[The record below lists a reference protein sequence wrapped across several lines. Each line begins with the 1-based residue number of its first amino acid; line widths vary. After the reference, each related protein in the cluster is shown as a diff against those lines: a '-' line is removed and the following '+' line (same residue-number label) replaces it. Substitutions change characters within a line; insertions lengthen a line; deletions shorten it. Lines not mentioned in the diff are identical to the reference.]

1 MVLNLKNKEFNFV
14 KKYSN
19 SERIAILFFLC
30 YYLLVEIYILNL
42 LIMLESIQIGK
53 MAPNFV
59 TIGVYKNRLGKIR
72 LSDYHGK
79 KYIILIFYPANFTSV
94 SSTELI
100 QLSDRIAEFRK
111 LSTEILAISV
121 DSPFSHLHY
130 LLSKRS
136 QGGVEQLNYPLIS
149 DLNQTITKK
158 YQLLSDDGL
167 AFPGLFI
174 IDKEGIIQYYT
185 VNNLL
190 CGRSINELLRI
201 LQSIQYIKENPGQ
214 ACPVDWK
221 YGNNILYS
229 HPLKS
234 KVYFK
239 TLYSNK
245 KN

>member
-1 MVLNLKNKEFNFV
+1 MIN
-14 KKYSN
+14 
-19 SERIAILFFLC
+19 
-30 YYLLVEIYILNL
+30 
-42 LIMLESIQIGK
+42 SIQIGK
-53 MAPNFV
+53 RAPNFI

-72 LSDYHGK
+72 LSDYYGK
-79 KYIILIFYPANFTSV
+79 KYVILLFYPANFTSV

-100 QLSDRIAEFRK
+100 QLSDRISEFRK
-111 LSTEILAISV
+111 LSTQIFGISV

-130 LLSKRS
+130 LLSNRN
-136 QGGVEQLNYPLIS
+136 QGGVAQLNYPLIS
-149 DLNQTITKK
+149 DLSRTVTKK
-158 YQLLSDDGL
+158 YKLLTDDGF

-174 IDKEGIIQYYT
+174 VDKEGIIQYYT

-201 LQSIQYIKENPGQ
+201 LRSIQYIKENPGQ

-221 YGNNILYS
+221 YGNKILYS

>member
-1 MVLNLKNKEFNFV
+1 MIN
-14 KKYSN
+14 
-19 SERIAILFFLC
+19 
-30 YYLLVEIYILNL
+30 
-42 LIMLESIQIGK
+42 SIQIGK
-53 MAPNFV
+53 RAPNFV
-59 TIGVYKNRLGKIR
+59 TVGVYKNRLGKIR
-72 LSDYHGK
+72 LSDYYGK
-79 KYIILIFYPANFTSV
+79 KYVILLFYPANFTSV

-100 QLSDRIAEFRK
+100 QLSDRISEFRK
-111 LSTEILAISV
+111 LSTQILGISV

-130 LLSKRS
+130 LLSKRN
-136 QGGVEQLNYPLIS
+136 QGGVAQLNYPLIS
-149 DLNQTITKK
+149 DLSQTITKK
-158 YQLLSDDGL
+158 YELLTDDGF

-174 IDKEGIIQYYT
+174 VDKEGIIQYYT

-201 LQSIQYIKENPGQ
+201 LRSIQYIKENPGQ
-214 ACPVDWK
+214 ACPVDWN
-221 YGNNILYS
+221 YGHKILYS

>member
-1 MVLNLKNKEFNFV
+1 M
-14 KKYSN
+14 
-19 SERIAILFFLC
+19 IH
-30 YYLLVEIYILNL
+30 
-42 LIMLESIQIGK
+42 SIQIGK
-53 MAPNFV
+53 RAPNFV
-59 TIGVYKNRLGKIR
+59 AVGVYKNRLGKIR
-72 LSDYHGK
+72 LSDYYGK
-79 KYIILIFYPANFTSV
+79 KYVLLIFYPANFTSV

-100 QLSDRIAEFRK
+100 QFSDRISEFRK
-111 LSTEILAISV
+111 LSTQILGISV

-130 LLSKRS
+130 LLSKRN
-136 QGGVEQLNYPLIS
+136 QGGVAQLNYPLVS
-149 DLNQTITKK
+149 DLNRKITKK
-158 YQLLSDDGL
+158 YELLTDDGF

-174 IDKEGIIQYYT
+174 VDKEGIIQYYT

-190 CGRSINELLRI
+190 CGRSVNELLRI
-201 LQSIQYIKENPGQ
+201 LQSIQYMKENPGQ

-221 YGNNILYS
+221 YGDKILYS